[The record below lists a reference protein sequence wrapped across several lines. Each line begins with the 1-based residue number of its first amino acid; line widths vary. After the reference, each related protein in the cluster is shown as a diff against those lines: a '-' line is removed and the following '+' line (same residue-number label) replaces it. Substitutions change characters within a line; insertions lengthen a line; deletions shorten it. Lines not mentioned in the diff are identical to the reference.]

1 MFLIANNI
9 ICRYIIYV
17 TSIHNVR
24 STYTHAYIICSHT
37 ANRDV
42 TRHPITL
49 LLSSVCR
56 RRTYAAWHSV
66 QFRTPTEAR
75 VKFIFYV
82 INYSNFFTTKI
93 SYEINFFRDLQVIAN
108 ILNILVFF
116 FCFFFKSC
124 HTKECGKCIK
134 FNITPDIT
142 VLHSSKV
149 SSNYRLTI
157 LLNCITCLFDIS

>member
-93 SYEINFFRDLQVIAN
+93 LYEINFFHDLQVIAN

-116 FCFFFKSC
+116 FVFFLNRVTQRNVES
-124 HTKECGKCIK
+124 
-134 FNITPDIT
+134 
-142 VLHSSKV
+142 VLSLIL
-149 SSNYRLTI
+149 RLTLQFYI
-157 LLNCITCLFDIS
+157 VRKWVPTIDLQYY

>member
-1 MFLIANNI
+1 MFFIANNI

-66 QFRTPTEAR
+66 QFRTPTEAC

-93 SYEINFFRDLQVIAN
+93 LYEINFFRDLQVIAN

-116 FCFFFKSC
+116 FVFFLNHVTQRNVES
-124 HTKECGKCIK
+124 
-134 FNITPDIT
+134 
-142 VLHSSKV
+142 VLSLIL
-149 SSNYRLTI
+149 RLTLQFYI
-157 LLNCITCLFDIS
+157 VRKWVPTIDLQYY

>member
-1 MFLIANNI
+1 MFFIANNI

-93 SYEINFFRDLQVIAN
+93 LYEINFFRDLQVIAN

-116 FCFFFKSC
+116 FVFFLNHVTQRNVES
-124 HTKECGKCIK
+124 
-134 FNITPDIT
+134 
-142 VLHSSKV
+142 VLSLIL
-149 SSNYRLTI
+149 RLTLQFYI
-157 LLNCITCLFDIS
+157 VRKWVPTIDLQYY

>member
-1 MFLIANNI
+1 MIIRYWMFLIANNI

-93 SYEINFFRDLQVIAN
+93 LYEINFFRDLQVIAN
-108 ILNILVFF
+108 ILNILMFFFVFF
-116 FCFFFKSC
+116 LNHVTQRNVES
-124 HTKECGKCIK
+124 
-134 FNITPDIT
+134 
-142 VLHSSKV
+142 VLSLIL
-149 SSNYRLTI
+149 RLTLQFYI
-157 LLNCITCLFDIS
+157 VRKWVPTIDLQYY

>member
-75 VKFIFYV
+75 MKFIFYV

-93 SYEINFFRDLQVIAN
+93 LYEINFFRDLQVIAN

-116 FCFFFKSC
+116 FVFFLNRVTQRNVESV
-124 HTKECGKCIK
+124 I
-134 FNITPDIT
+134 
-142 VLHSSKV
+142 LHLSLIL
-149 SSNYRLTI
+149 RLTLQFYI
-157 LLNCITCLFDIS
+157 VRKWVPTIDLQYY

>member
-116 FCFFFKSC
+116 FVFFLNRVTQRNVES
-124 HTKECGKCIK
+124 
-134 FNITPDIT
+134 
-142 VLHSSKV
+142 VLSLIL
-149 SSNYRLTI
+149 RLTLQFYI
-157 LLNCITCLFDIS
+157 VRKWVPTIDLQYY

>member
-1 MFLIANNI
+1 MIIRYWMFFIANNI

-93 SYEINFFRDLQVIAN
+93 LYEINFFRDLQVIAN

-116 FCFFFKSC
+116 FVFFLNHVTQRNVES
-124 HTKECGKCIK
+124 
-134 FNITPDIT
+134 
-142 VLHSSKV
+142 VLSLIL
-149 SSNYRLTI
+149 RLTLQFYI
-157 LLNCITCLFDIS
+157 VRKWVPTIDLQYY